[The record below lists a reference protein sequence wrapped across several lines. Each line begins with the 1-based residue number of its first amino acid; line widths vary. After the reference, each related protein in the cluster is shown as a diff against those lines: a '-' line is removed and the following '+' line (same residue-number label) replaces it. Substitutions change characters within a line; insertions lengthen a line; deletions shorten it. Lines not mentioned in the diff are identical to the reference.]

1 MKSNHVFQSLLI
13 IISIVTIPLGY
24 VIYNTHILNCIKDD
38 RNQQETWCPS
48 FIQDF
53 AKPTLLLT
61 IAFIIIRQLFVWSS
75 QPIGRYFVQKGESS
89 EKVYSGKIIRFSHNF
104 FKALYFLI
112 VAGCAYSFLSE
123 EPFFPAEFGGPGLM
137 LSSTS
142 SNLSVFKYSVAQ
154 SALITPVALPFI
166 KYYFLVSAGFQLGN
180 FYFLLVESQ
189 HSDLWETLAQVA
201 LALQLIFYGYTAK
214 HLAVGSCLL
223 LMHDV
228 CDILTSACKALVHT
242 TCKVSTFMGSMVLM
256 VIWAYARLY
265 CFGKLIL
272 IPMLREIEQ
281 QPPWKTSNIE
291 SSLFAILL
299 LSLFFMNIYWFS
311 LMVKSAM
318 IFVDFG
324 KVTDLHSP
332 ELTDCPT
339 ASSKKKLH

>member
-1 MKSNHVFQSLLI
+1 MLFIKHHTIFYLSK
-13 IISIVTIPLGY
+13 SIVILIP
-24 VIYNTHILNCIKDD
+24 IFN
-38 RNQQETWCPS
+38 S
-48 FIQDF
+48 
-53 AKPTLLLT
+53 
-61 IAFIIIRQLFVWSS
+61 
-75 QPIGRYFVQKGESS
+75 YFEICRESS

-299 LSLFFMNIYWFS
+299 LSLFFMNIYWWVYFYRYYIIESTVVLVMNLIRHICCFLLQNFS
-311 LMVKSAM
+311 SSNFLFFQV
-318 IFVDFG
+318 FVDG
-324 KVTDLHSP
+324 KICNDF
-332 ELTDCPT
+332 C
-339 ASSKKKLH
+339 